1 MYNKSLSECSLNL
14 PFSTTE
20 PDAVLPLTHT
30 HNDSHATVE
39 WSGSSDYLVARYI
52 VDVRQYVASGPG
64 KAEPHSIIG
73 YPQQLSATQLNH
85 TVQVLSE
92 LNFSVQLYH
101 TVSVCMLCVWF
112 RT

>member
-1 MYNKSLSECSLNL
+1 MKVFVCRIDCYQCY
-14 PFSTTE
+14 FSTTE

-64 KAEPHSIIG
+64 KAEPHSITG

-92 LNFSVQLYH
+92 LNFVFSSTIQ
-101 TVSVCMLCVWF
+101 
-112 RT
+112 